1 MAHGKSKNF
10 GRSKHTEPFRVVT
23 DQGWPRTPES
33 SHNARYF
40 DDYDDALH
48 GYLHSLMNQ
57 VFEKRCMERV
67 TFERRNEHDGK
78 YYPMFESYQRHTVE
92 SYGLEPR

>member
-1 MAHGKSKNF
+1 MASKNF

-23 DQGWPRTPES
+23 DQYWPRDADS
-33 SHNARYF
+33 AHNARYF
-40 DDYDDALH
+40 DSYELARVS
-48 GYLHSLMNQ
+48 YLNSVTKQ
-57 VFEKRCMERV
+57 VLDMMLMERI

-92 SYGLEPR
+92 SYGLEPE